1 MCMHQSQYLFF
12 ILISIVGRVRYDIR
26 TAGPAGFINMLVQV
40 VDRDGLVVGSSSIAQ
55 DTISIQNANFW
66 WPYTMN
72 NLNPGYLYTLKV
84 GTFHTMQV
92 INFVIYKVVL

>member
-1 MCMHQSQYLFF
+1 
-12 ILISIVGRVRYDIR
+12 
-26 TAGPAGFINMLVQV
+26 MLVQV
-40 VDRDGLVVGSSSIAQ
+40 VDRNGVVVGSSAIAQ

-84 GTFHTMQV
+84 GTFNMKQV
-92 INFVIYKVVL
+92 TNFVISVVMLLLHLVSVLRKANKNKTLNARIYVS